1 MVTVALSL
9 HPSSEM
15 VHKLAVDGANFPLLM
30 SPLPAGQSNFAE
42 YGAIAVLFVIT
53 IVVVFTLMTL
63 VRVITRIF
71 SQIKTT
77 PGKLTT
83 YECGEAPVGPAW
95 FRFNNRFYLVAILF
109 LVFDVEV
116 ALMFPILAHY
126 TTFIRDGVGGA
137 ALLKIFAFA
146 GTLALGLVYAAK
158 KGDLAWNKIVHL
170 DQGDQS

>member
-1 MVTVALSL
+1 M
-9 HPSSEM
+9 
-15 VHKLAVDGANFPLLM
+15 
-30 SPLPAGQSNFAE
+30 PAGQSNFAE
-42 YGAIAVLFVIT
+42 YGSIAVVFLLTIT
-53 IVVVFTLMTL
+53 VVFTLMTL
-63 VRVITRIF
+63 VRIITRVF
-71 SQIKTT
+71 SRIQTI
-77 PGKLTT
+77 PGKFST
-83 YECGEAPVGPAW
+83 YECGETPVGPAW

-137 ALLKIFAFA
+137 ALLKIAVFA

-158 KGDLAWNKIVHL
+158 KGDLAWNKSVRL